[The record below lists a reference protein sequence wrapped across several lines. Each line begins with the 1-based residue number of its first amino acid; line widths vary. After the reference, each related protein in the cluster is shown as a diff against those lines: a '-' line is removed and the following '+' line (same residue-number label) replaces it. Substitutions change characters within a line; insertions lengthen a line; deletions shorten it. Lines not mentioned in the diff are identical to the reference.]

1 MKIKAIIFDKDGVL
15 VNSEESKAIAWQ
27 QTLDR
32 YDVKDG
38 YAWYLSNLGPT
49 SVFLSE
55 KAIELFKLNENPEII
70 SYQWQEKYSSIK
82 DNVQPIK
89 QNLEVLSILSNTYLI
104 GVASSM
110 DRVTIETEMLK
121 FGYRQYI
128 HVCVSGE
135 DVACNKPA
143 PDVYLKAAEMLK
155 VKPSEC
161 IAIEDSP
168 TGISAAKSAG
178 MFCIGFKNPLYNLD
192 LRQSDII
199 IEDLSTIDF
208 TKLNSD

>member
-1 MKIKAIIFDKDGVL
+1 
-15 VNSEESKAIAWQ
+15 
-27 QTLDR
+27 
-32 YDVKDG
+32 
-38 YAWYLSNLGPT
+38 
-49 SVFLSE
+49 
-55 KAIELFKLNENPEII
+55 
-70 SYQWQEKYSSIK
+70 
-82 DNVQPIK
+82 
-89 QNLEVLSILSNTYLI
+89 
-104 GVASSM
+104 
-110 DRVTIETEMLK
+110 
-121 FGYRQYI
+121 
-128 HVCVSGE
+128 
-135 DVACNKPA
+135 PA

>member
-49 SVFLSE
+49 SVFLAE

-121 FGYRQYI
+121 FGYREYI
-128 HVCVSGE
+128 QACVSGE
-135 DVACNKPA
+135 DVTRNKPA

-168 TGISAAKSAG
+168 TGISAAKSAS
-178 MFCIGFKNPLYNLD
+178 MFCIGFKNPLYDLD
-192 LRQSDII
+192 LGQSD
-199 IEDLSTIDF
+199 LTGGQAS
-208 TKLNSD
+208 

>member
-32 YDVKDG
+32 YDVKEG

-49 SVFLSE
+49 SVFLAE
-55 KAIELFKLNENPEII
+55 KAIELFKLNENPGAI
-70 SYQWQEKYSSIK
+70 SCQWQKDYFLIK
-82 DNVQPIK
+82 DNVKPIK
-89 QNLEVLSILSNTYLI
+89 QNLEVLSILSNTHII

-121 FGYRQYI
+121 FGYREYI
-128 HVCVSGE
+128 QVCVSGE

-143 PDVYLKAAEMLK
+143 PDVYLKAAEILK
-155 VKPSEC
+155 VKPFEC
-161 IAIEDSP
+161 VAIEDSP

-178 MFCIGFKNPLYNLD
+178 MLCIGFKNPLYALD
-192 LRQSDII
+192 LRQSDMIT
-199 IEDLSTIDF
+199 EDLSTIDF
-208 TKLNSD
+208 TKL

>member
-32 YDVKDG
+32 YDVKEG

-49 SVFLSE
+49 SVFLAE
-55 KAIELFKLNENPEII
+55 KAIELFKLNENPEAI
-70 SYQWQEKYSSIK
+70 SYQWQKDYFLIK

-89 QNLEVLSILSNTYLI
+89 QNLEVLSILSNTHII

-121 FGYRQYI
+121 FGYRRYI
-128 HVCVSGE
+128 QVCVSGE
-135 DVACNKPA
+135 DVTRNKPA

-178 MFCIGFKNPLYNLD
+178 MFCIGFKNPLYDLD
-192 LRQSDII
+192 LGQSDII
-199 IEDLSTIDF
+199 TEDLSTIDF
-208 TKLNSD
+208 TKFNSY